1 MFLLCS
7 CIIVIFYK
15 HIFDL
20 SLFLIKKNHATNNKD
35 LLILLKKNTWI
46 KKEILAKKNTNF
58 LPEFEL
64 LFFYLWIWSIL
75 IVKV

>member
-7 CIIVIFYK
+7 FIIVIFYK

-35 LLILLKKNTWI
+35 LLILLKKNT
-46 KKEILAKKNTNF
+46 
-58 LPEFEL
+58 
-64 LFFYLWIWSIL
+64 
-75 IVKV
+75 